1 MSDDVFIR
9 QYGSAGSWLH
19 DGMCVCLYRSGEERK
34 MNLEL
39 NAAYSILRRAQNPF
53 PPGSAE
59 HWAMD
64 FVVKRM
70 DWISIKEKLPPE
82 RAIVMTKI
90 DDGKGVRNEAL
101 LARIG
106 NLWFRPDMS
115 MYVYY
120 APTHWRYDT

>member
-1 MSDDVFIR
+1 MTEQLQAALEI
-9 QYGSAGSWLH
+9 LH
-19 DGMCVCLYRSGEERK
+19 
-34 MNLEL
+34 
-39 NAAYSILRRAQNPF
+39 RAQNPF

-90 DDGKGVRNEAL
+90 DDGKGGLNEAL

-106 NLWFRPDMS
+106 NLWFLPDMS
-115 MYVYY
+115 MYVY
-120 APTHWRYDT
+120 